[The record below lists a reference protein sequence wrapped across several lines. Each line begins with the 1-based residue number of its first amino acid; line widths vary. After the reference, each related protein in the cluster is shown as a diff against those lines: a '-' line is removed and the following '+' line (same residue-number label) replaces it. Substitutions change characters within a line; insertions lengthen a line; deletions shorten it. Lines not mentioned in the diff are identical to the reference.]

1 MRELMFTV
9 NFEVE
14 LRYFRTQDYLAEGD
28 GNACCYGI
36 QVEKYIGDEMTEE
49 QDIGL
54 VSESKEDVNKM
65 ISLLS
70 SGFTTPFYLGEVVDE
85 MVSKMDSKY

>member
-28 GNACCYGI
+28 GNVCCYGI

-49 QDIGL
+49 QDIGF

-65 ISLLS
+65 ICLLS
-70 SGFTTPFYLGEVVDE
+70 RGFTTPFYLGEVVDE